1 MNTSGKPA
9 QTSFGLQGE
18 VHICTGVV
26 ECVPKGS
33 SSFRK
38 KCKRRRKTSYFTFSA
53 KFLGLETWNKRHLF
67 Q

>member
-1 MNTSGKPA
+1 MNTSGKQA

-18 VHICTGVV
+18 VHICMGVV

-33 SSFRK
+33 SNFRK
-38 KCKRRRKTSYFTFSA
+38 KCKRRRKTSCCTFSA
-53 KFLGLETWNKRHLF
+53 KFLGVETWNKWHLF